1 MYLSGHP
8 MNSYRAFARSS
19 RFIPIADIN
28 AKKVA
33 DGRRISVIGVLG
45 DVKLKQLKNKN
56 TIAYTSLEDTSGSI
70 DVIVFAATLAGY
82 RPMMTP
88 GSVVIINGKISE
100 REDRDPELLCESV
113 ETVPETVQNEEKTT
127 TLYLKIP
134 SISSP
139 EFNKV
144 CDILAKHNGESNVII
159 VCADTNKR
167 IMAPDRLKVE
177 PSNVLDDELCAVLG
191 AQNVK
196 IVTK

>member
-1 MYLSGHP
+1 
-8 MNSYRAFARSS
+8 
-19 RFIPIADIN
+19 
-28 AKKVA
+28 
-33 DGRRISVIGVLG
+33 
-45 DVKLKQLKNKN
+45 
-56 TIAYTSLEDTSGSI
+56 
-70 DVIVFAATLAGY
+70 
-82 RPMMTP
+82 MMTP